1 MATPTPTTTITPL
14 FGGAITAYIPPAFV
28 DSSDF
33 RKIPDNQ
40 EVYVDV
46 ATDQSIIIELLQM
59 VEEAEGEGVAREKDI
74 NASVECA
81 LLCLGFGQVPFSA
94 ARGRQR
100 RGRHPDH
107 EHRDAEPGG
116 GAQHATDQPDRPE
129 PSHRPYILPKSL
141 LSLSPTAIPILLTGT
156 QSITKFN
163 ESGSEAT
170 NFVGILLAVIR
181 LPQVTTDMVIS
192 YNLPLAIGP
201 QSSSRVI
208 AAARPASPEAGLEEF
223 KRVLASLLIKDW
235 GLFQ

>member
-59 VEEAEGEGVAREKDI
+59 VEEAEGEGVARYHFQQ
-74 NASVECA
+74 
-81 LLCLGFGQVPFSA
+81 LGEDNDAADTQITSIVTLSPAEVPNM
-94 ARGRQR
+94 
-100 RGRHPDH
+100 P
-107 EHRDAEPGG
+107 
-116 GAQHATDQPDRPE
+116 
-129 PSHRPYILPKSL
+129 
-141 LSLSPTAIPILLTGT
+141 PTAIPILLTGT